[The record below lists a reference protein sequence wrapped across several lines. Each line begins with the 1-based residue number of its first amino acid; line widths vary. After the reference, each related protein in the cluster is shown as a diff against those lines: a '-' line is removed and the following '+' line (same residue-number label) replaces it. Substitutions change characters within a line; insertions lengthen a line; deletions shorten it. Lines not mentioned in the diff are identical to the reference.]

1 MIAVASIAA
10 LVHYVYQ
17 NRSIPKAIPLTLGA
31 IVAVKGLLEYRP
43 DIEVSLTPFD
53 WMLNFQP
60 ILIFIFGSTFL
71 VTAAYTYVKRRERMA
86 VLVLAA
92 VVYLYGAYALLPL
105 GLPDRFGDDR
115 VVAVDHHCRQ
125 STLYTCGPTA
135 CMIALGYYDVIVT
148 ERKMAT
154 ACLTTN
160 RGTTM
165 IGAYRGLRIIGMKTV
180 SVKMEQLTP
189 AMLMKFGLVSV
200 VQSGNHMVCLV
211 GTGDGVILHDP
222 LHDKSSE
229 WSQEDIEDRVSSVG
243 IIITPL
249 AQQVGAIDAV
259 TRAFQAAV
267 PVKNSR
273 RGGLMSGQSTHTA
286 AARFLTLRSPTF
298 QLPSTMSL
306 QSTPVGHGPTA
317 IGR

>member
-1 MIAVASIAA
+1 MVVIGFAA
-10 LVHYVYQ
+10 LVHLKYA
-17 NRSIPKAIPLTLGA
+17 NRNIPKAVPLVLGT

-43 DIEVSLTPFD
+43 DIEISLNPFD
-53 WMLNFQP
+53 WMLNIQP
-60 ILIFIFGSTFL
+60 VLIFLLGSMFL
-71 VTAAYTYVKRRERMA
+71 ITAAYTYSKRREIVT
-86 VLVLAA
+86 VLVLAG

-115 VVAVDHHCRQ
+115 AVSAGHHCKQ

-135 CMIALGYYDVIVT
+135 CMIALGYFDVIIT

-165 IGAYRGLRIIGMKTV
+165 VGAYRGLRIAGMKRIV
-180 SVKMEQLTP
+180 VKIEKLNP
-189 AMLMKFGLVSV
+189 AMLMKVGQVSV

-222 LHDKSSE
+222 LHDKAGE

-243 IIITPL
+243 IVITPL
-249 AQQVGAIDAV
+249 AQQVSAADSV
-259 TRAFQAAV
+259 RA
-267 PVKNSR
+267 
-273 RGGLMSGQSTHTA
+273 LLTA
-286 AARFLTLRSPTF
+286 FR
-298 QLPSTMSL
+298 
-306 QSTPVGHGPTA
+306 
-317 IGR
+317 